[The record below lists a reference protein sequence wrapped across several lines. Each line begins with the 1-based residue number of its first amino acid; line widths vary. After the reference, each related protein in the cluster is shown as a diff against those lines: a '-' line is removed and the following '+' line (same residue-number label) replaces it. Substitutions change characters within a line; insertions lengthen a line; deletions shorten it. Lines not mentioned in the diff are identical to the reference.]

1 MKIPYKYTLVGINY
15 VMLNI
20 PFIWWGK
27 VGYTGRLKGV
37 RQRSQS
43 TSEAAPG
50 ILIPI
55 MVCVLPLPWFIEQ
68 AMLKLL
74 SPTRSRYY
82 RGDGHTEAVNLAGV
96 LAAWL
101 IYACV
106 WLLYIEIAYQYDLSP
121 VGAMW
126 VINKFAI
133 LLKIFIGKLDFLM

>member
-1 MKIPYKYTLVGINY
+1 MKIPYKYTPIGFNY

-55 MVCVLPLPWFIEQ
+55 MVCILPLPWFIEQ
-68 AMLKLL
+68 GVLKLL

-82 RGDGHTEAVNLAGV
+82 RGDGHTEAVNIGGV

-101 IYACV
+101 IYALI
-106 WLLYIEIAYQYDLSP
+106 WLAYLELAYMYELSP
-121 VGAMW
+121 VGAVW
-126 VINKFAI
+126 VLKKI
-133 LLKIFIGKLDFLM
+133 LVLVA